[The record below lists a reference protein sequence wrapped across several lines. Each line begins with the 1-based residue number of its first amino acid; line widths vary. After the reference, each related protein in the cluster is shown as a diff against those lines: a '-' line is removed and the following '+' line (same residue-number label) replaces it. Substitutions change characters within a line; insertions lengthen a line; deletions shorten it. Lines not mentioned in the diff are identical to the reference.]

1 MSDSQEVHEPIPE
14 AMLRR
19 LERVERAY
27 GRLLRTNRLLLI
39 GLAVLLGTAAAT
51 VVTLALRLPPAPG
64 EVVQARSFALR
75 DAKGRLRGVFGM
87 ATNGASQLVLQDESG
102 HARLRS

>member
-1 MSDSQEVHEPIPE
+1 MSDSREVHEHIPE
-14 AMLRR
+14 ALLRR

-27 GRLLRTNRLLLI
+27 GRLQRTNRLLLI

-64 EVVQARSFALR
+64 AVVHARSFALLA
-75 DAKGRLRGVFGM
+75 AKSRLRGVVGM
-87 ATNGASQLVLQDESG
+87 ATDVSSHVVLQVVG
-102 HARLRS
+102 RHALP